1 MENIEKTID
10 KGKRKSY
17 NHKSVNT
24 EVIMKVTNHTTE
36 IEKAL
41 HLDEGSVKHEG
52 NFFFS
57 GKLNG
62 HKVQICTEPADD
74 DQESVNIYSIEI
86 GD

>member
-17 NHKSVNT
+17 NH
-24 EVIMKVTNHTTE
+24 
-36 IEKAL
+36 
-41 HLDEGSVKHEG
+41 SVKHEG